1 MTKQTIHYGQKV
13 DNKTI
18 VTDQTK
24 DVLLQPGDTTE
35 VEVVLTWINDS
46 ENFGIMDNWAEISK
60 DKNDYNAPDIDS
72 TPNNNKKGED
82 DIDDAPVMIAV
93 QTGEV
98 VLYIE

>member
-1 MTKQTIHYGQKV
+1 
-13 DNKTI
+13 
-18 VTDQTK
+18 
-24 DVLLQPGDTTE
+24 
-35 VEVVLTWINDS
+35 
-46 ENFGIMDNWAEISK
+46 MDNWAEISK

-98 VLYIE
+98 VLYIGITFATLAVLGTGLVLIKKFVL